1 MNELAHTLW
10 REYTHS
16 VADRMGLGS
25 TTQPDGVALHTASGG
40 EGLGISLTCQLR
52 QLS

>member
-1 MNELAHTLW
+1 MERIYSFRCKTF
-10 REYTHS
+10 